1 MFGLPQNTIIEVQA
15 IFTKYPSIEEVIIYG
30 SRAKGDYKKGSDID
44 LTLKGSIANAELS
57 NIIDELDESYIP
69 YLFDVSIYN
78 HLQSDSLKEHINS
91 VGKVFYKKE

>member
-44 LTLKGSIANAELS
+44 LTLKGSVANVELS

-78 HLQSDSLKEHINS
+78 QLQSDSLKEHINS

>member
-78 HLQSDSLKEHINS
+78 QLQSDSLKEHINS

>member
-1 MFGLPQNTIIEVQA
+1 MFGLPQNTITEVQA
-15 IFTKYPSIEEVIIYG
+15 IFTKYPSIEEAIIYG

-44 LTLKGSIANAELS
+44 LTLKGSIANAELL

>member
-44 LTLKGSIANAELS
+44 LTLKGSVANAELS

-78 HLQSDSLKEHINS
+78 LLQSDSLKEHINS

>member
-1 MFGLPQNTIIEVQA
+1 MFGLPQNTITEVQA

-44 LTLKGSIANAELS
+44 LTLKGSVANAELS

-78 HLQSDSLKEHINS
+78 LLQSDSLKEHINS